1 MGCNCGGSGGGSAL
15 ANYEV
20 TYTEGGETKKKTF
33 AAVRQVEVTAF
44 AAKKPGST
52 WRKTS

>member
-20 TYTEGGETKKKTF
+20 KDKNGTTVKTFSAVREIEVKTF
-33 AAVRQVEVTAF
+33 AA
-44 AAKKPGST
+44 KNPGST
-52 WRKTS
+52 YRKTS

>member
-20 TYTEGGETKKKTF
+20 KDKTGQVIKKF
-33 AAVRQVEVTAF
+33 SAVRQVEVTAF
-44 AAKKPGST
+44 AAKNPGST
-52 WRKTS
+52 WNKTS

>member
-20 TYTEGGETKKKTF
+20 KDKNGKTVRTF
-33 AAVRQVEVTAF
+33 SAVREVEVTAF
-44 AAKKPGST
+44 AAKNSGYT

>member
-15 ANYEV
+15 GNYEV
-20 TYTEGGETKKKTF
+20 NYTENGTTKKKTF
-33 AAVRQVEVTAF
+33 AAVREIEVKTF
-44 AAKKPGST
+44 AAKNPGST

>member
-20 TYTEGGETKKKTF
+20 KDAAGKTVKTFSAVKEVEVKTF
-33 AAVRQVEVTAF
+33 AA
-44 AAKKPGST
+44 KNPGHT

>member
-1 MGCNCGGSGGGSAL
+1 MGCGCGGGGTAL

-20 TYTEGGETKKKTF
+20 KDADGKVIKTF
-33 AAVRQVEVTAF
+33 AAVTETEVKTF
-44 AAKKPGST
+44 AAKTPGST

>member
-1 MGCNCGGSGGGSAL
+1 MGCNCGGSGGSSAL

-20 TYTEGGETKKKTF
+20 KDKDGKTVKTF
-33 AAVRQVEVTAF
+33 SAVREVEVTAF
-44 AAKKPGST
+44 AAKNPGST